1 MAHILPLGGAQPQIA
16 ADVFLAPTATVV
28 GDTQIGAG
36 CSLWFNTV
44 VRGDV
49 NRIRI
54 GERTNIQDGA
64 IIHCTYQTHETHIG
78 SDVSIGHAAIVHG
91 CRLHDRVLIG
101 MGAKVMDGAV
111 VEADVLVA
119 AGALVPP
126 GSELASGYLYA
137 GLPAKQRRPLTADEY
152 ALIRRTAANYQMYAG
167 WYRHGG

>member
-1 MAHILPLGGAQPQIA
+1 MAHILPLGDLHPQIA
-16 ADVFLAPTATVV
+16 GDVFLAPTATVI

-36 CSLWFNTV
+36 CSLWFNVV

-54 GERTNIQDGA
+54 GERTNIQDGT
-64 IIHCTYQTHETHIG
+64 IVHCTYQAHETHIG
-78 SDVSIGHAAIVHG
+78 NEVSIGHAAIVHG
-91 CRLHDRVLIG
+91 CTLQDRVLIG

-111 VEADVLVA
+111 VETDVLVA

-126 GSELASGYLYA
+126 GSELKSGYLYA
-137 GLPAKQRRPLTADEY
+137 GLPAKQRRPLTAEEQ

-167 WYRHGG
+167 WYGQGG